1 MMDNLIDARGLA
13 CPEPVIMVQQAV
25 KKSNDFRIIVDNN
38 IAVQNITR
46 FCNNKGFSITKKDE
60 NGEFILH
67 ITKK

>member
-1 MMDNLIDARGLA
+1 MDNLIDARGLA

-25 KKSNDFRIIVDNN
+25 KKSNDFQIIVDNN

-46 FCNNKGFSITKKDE
+46 FCNNKGFAIAKKDE

-67 ITKK
+67 ITKE

>member
-1 MMDNLIDARGLA
+1 MDNLIDARGLA

-25 KKSNDFRIIVDNN
+25 KKSNDFQIIVDNN

-46 FCNNKGFSITKKDE
+46 FCNNKGFAITKKDE

-67 ITKK
+67 ITKE